1 MFHKT
6 ILVCLLELLMGFKNL
21 KNDLFTTLISFN
33 KSIFF
38 IKMSGKEKE
47 MNGVKA
53 RTFEV
58 VSINT
63 LDLI

>member
-1 MFHKT
+1 
-6 ILVCLLELLMGFKNL
+6 MGFKNL